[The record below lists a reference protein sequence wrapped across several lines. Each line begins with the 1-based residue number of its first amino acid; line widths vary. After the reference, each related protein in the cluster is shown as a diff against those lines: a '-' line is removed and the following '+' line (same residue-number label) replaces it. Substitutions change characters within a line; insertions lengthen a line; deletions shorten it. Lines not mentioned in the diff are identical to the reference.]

1 MGLFK
6 KHKTKYALTKIV
18 NNPVYKLDSLYA
30 AQQMDLSPI
39 ENKINELQKLL
50 DNSIQTINNNF
61 GEVNRLINNNQNSIN
76 NINSKIENLPKPIMY
91 RGKDFDSGPY
101 SFTQKTIGNNAFL
114 IKIENLNFTLI
125 DPFKN
130 LKPYKYY
137 YLDICLSKFKIKE
150 NGKWETVGK
159 LLQRKRITTDGKG
172 IGYVGDLGDYGEELC
187 YFITTKKY
195 TSTDQTFNV
204 HAVSFTYF
212 IVEEVWN

>member
-18 NNPVYKLDSLYA
+18 NNPIYKLDSLYA
-30 AQQMDLSPI
+30 AQQMDLTPI

-61 GEVNRLINNNQNSIN
+61 GEVNKLINNNQNSIN

-91 RGKDFDSGPY
+91 RGKEFNSGPY
-101 SFTQKTIGNNAFL
+101 NFNQINIGNNAFL
-114 IKIENLNFTLI
+114 IKIENLNFTMI
-125 DPFKN
+125 DPFTN
-130 LKPYKYY
+130 LKPYKSYY
-137 YLDICLSKFKIKE
+137 IDICLSKFKIKE

-172 IGYVGDLGDYGEELC
+172 TAYVGELDYGEELC
-187 YFITTKKY
+187 YFITTKNY
-195 TSTDQTFNV
+195 SSTGQTFNV

-212 IVEEVWN
+212 VFEEV